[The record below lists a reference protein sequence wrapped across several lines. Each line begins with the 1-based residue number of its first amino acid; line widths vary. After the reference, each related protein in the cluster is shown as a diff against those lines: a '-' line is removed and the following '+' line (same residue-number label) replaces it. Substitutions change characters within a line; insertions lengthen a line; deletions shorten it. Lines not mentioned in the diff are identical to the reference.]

1 MNESLCMCYVLCASK
16 FAVSPTHRCRPVR
29 KLFLVSPSD
38 AVRVCLWCAYCKQS
52 VNEITTAPHLI
63 AILNRT
69 TSFRLHCIAHTH
81 SERASSVTT
90 TVVDTNIC
98 CCTGTQAIIAQTGAT
113 NAINNKMQY
122 TSKNGRSCCCWC
134 VSFGVTRTCSVLWSR
149 HTCHVLRSFV
159 FS

>member
-16 FAVSPTHRCRPVR
+16 FAVSPQHIV
-29 KLFLVSPSD
+29 V
-38 AVRVCLWCAYCKQS
+38 V
-52 VNEITTAPHLI
+52 
-63 AILNRT
+63 RT
-69 TSFRLHCIAHTH
+69 TFNCHFKSYNFISVALHCTHTH
-81 SERASSVTT
+81 GERASSVTT